1 MIPRRLLYR
10 PDGHPR
16 LVVPGLLVLAVTIAL
31 AASVHALARQPPT
44 PEERAQTLSRTGHFG
59 AAEAIYTKLVAQ
71 RPTLPVVLSLL
82 DNHDRARA
90 DEHRRKTRPGD
101 AAFTDPGEVMSDAAL
116 VMLLARLPDDVALAV
131 RFVRAGDAET
141 EQLRPLVEEGARRDP
156 PLPWYNHLLG
166 GEAEHDGRT
175 ADAAGYFEREGLAF
189 PERRD
194 DVNEALALWMDADDW
209 DAVRRQLSDPRVAAA
224 ADAETKTRLATHDRD
239 WLRAA
244 RWSAAA
250 YVERIAP
257 WSLAMTAAAALA
269 WGFFCARIGRV
280 GDRPGRRI
288 AFYVT
293 AFVLGVISVAPTLL
307 LVSVEETKLR
317 LVETGDPL
325 RDALFYVFGVGLRE
339 EASKLLLFAPLLW
352 AIRRWGDALDVLVCG
367 AMVGLGFAAEENL
380 NYLASGDLH
389 VGLGRFLTANFFH
402 MALTGTLA
410 AALDDL
416 VTDPERHAQD
426 FSRTALLVI
435 GMHGAYDFLIAHEE
449 FGGGYFSTVILFL
462 LGRAFLGALDR
473 ARKRADRGLSPLHAF
488 VFALAVVTGVSA
500 VHATVAVGPAQAALV
515 MGEGLLGEAMLLVA
529 FVRWLRGM

>member
-1 MIPRRLLYR
+1 MIQRRLLYR

-16 LVVPGLLVLAVTIAL
+16 LVTPGLAVLALTIAI
-31 AASVHALARQPPT
+31 AASVHALARRPPA
-44 PEERAQTLSRTGHFG
+44 PEERAHTLSHTGHFG
-59 AAEAIYTKLVAQ
+59 AAEELYVRLVTQ
-71 RPTLPVVLSLL
+71 RPSLPLVLALL
-82 DNHDRARA
+82 DNRDRAQA
-90 DEHRRKTRPGD
+90 DERRRRARPGGPALTD
-101 AAFTDPGEVMSDAAL
+101 AGTMMPDADL
-116 VMLLARLPDDVALAV
+116 VMLLTRLPDDVALLV

-166 GEAEHDGRT
+166 GEAAHDGRT
-175 ADAAGYFEREGLAF
+175 ADAAGYFEREGLSF
-189 PERRD
+189 PDRRD
-194 DVNEALALWMDADDW
+194 DVNEALSLWMDADEW
-209 DAVRRQLSDPRVAAA
+209 DTVRRHLGDPRVAAA
-224 ADAETKTRLATHDRD
+224 ADADTRARVATHDRD
-239 WLRAA
+239 WVGAA
-244 RWSAAA
+244 RWTAAA
-250 YVERIAP
+250 YAERIAP
-257 WSLAMTAAAALA
+257 WSLAMSAAAALA

-288 AFYVT
+288 AFYVV
-293 AFVLGVISVAPTLL
+293 AFVLGVASVAPTLL
-307 LVSVEETKLR
+307 LVSLEETRLR

-402 MALTGTLA
+402 MAMTGTLA

-416 VTDPERHAQD
+416 VTDPDRHAPD

-449 FGGGYFSTVILFL
+449 IGGGYLATVILFL
-462 LGRAFLGALDR
+462 LGREFFGSLER
-473 ARKRADRGLSPLHAF
+473 ARKRADRGLTPLHAF

-500 VHATVAVGPAQAALV
+500 VHATVAVGPAQAAIV
-515 MGEGLLGEAMLLVA
+515 MAEGLLGEAMLLIA